1 VAIQGPLKVEFGDVF
16 PHGAFLVGAVE
27 PVRDFEASSAGS
39 PVQGRDKTSG
49 LPLWQVDVLDADP
62 EARERTLRVK
72 IAASVQ
78 PVPPDALAGLPF
90 RPVELDGLT
99 VTPYVK
105 ESGQG
110 RAGSATRCARPGCGR
125 PSPPVRR
132 MRPPPRRSRRRRT
145 WLAQR
150 RRCAGSASV

>member
-16 PHGAFLVGAVE
+16 PHGAFLVSAVE

-39 PVQGRDKTSG
+39 AVQGRDKTSG

-78 PVPPDALAGLPF
+78 PVPPEALAGLPF

-110 RAGSATRCARPGCGR
+110 RSRVGYSLRASGMRAPKPAGSAN
-125 PSPPVRR
+125 V
-132 MRPPPRRSRRRRT
+132 
-145 WLAQR
+145 
-150 RRCAGSASV
+150 SAAAPKSAA